1 MTTMKTLLLSSF
13 ALFAMGAIAPSVPAF
28 AEPEAST
35 APKEE
40 LPFNDAQKG
49 ALEDFVRNFILDNPE
64 VLMDSVNRYREKM
77 AAKADDDA
85 KSKLALHKD
94 NLLNGKHPEV
104 GNPKGDVTVVE
115 FFDYNCGYCKRAY
128 EAVSKLVDS
137 DKNVRVVFIE
147 LPILSPSST
156 TAAKWALAA
165 QKQGKYWELHGEL
178 LTSNAPKDDENI
190 EKAAKKLGLDVDK
203 MKKDIASG
211 EFDAVLAKNSEI
223 AKDLGINGT
232 PGFIIGDDFVRGFIE
247 FEPLKTMISDKRSKA
262 VKS

>member
-1 MTTMKTLLLSSF
+1 MTNIKKLLLPAF
-13 ALFAMGAIAPSVPAF
+13 AFGAFAVTLPAF
-28 AEPEAST
+28 AETPAST
-35 APKEE
+35 TVKEE
-40 LPFNDAQKG
+40 LPFSDAQKG

-77 AAKADDDA
+77 AAKADDEA
-85 KSKLALHKD
+85 KSKLSLHKD
-94 NLLNGKHPEV
+94 NLLSGKHPEV

-128 EAVSKLVDS
+128 ETVSKLVAA

-147 LPILSPSST
+147 LPILSPTST

-178 LTSNAPKDDENI
+178 LTSNAPKDDENL
-190 EKAAKKLGLDVDK
+190 EKAAKKVGLDVEK

-223 AKDLGINGT
+223 ARDLGINGT
-232 PGFIIGDDFVRGFIE
+232 PGFIIGEEFVRGFIE
-247 FEPLKTMISDKRSKA
+247 FEPLKTMIADHRSKS
-262 VKS
+262 KT